1 MTEEPLEELPELA
14 ELEPLEELPKLPE
27 FDPAGG
33 PAVKSAL
40 AEEQAPGDAK
50 SAEAGLQKRQLEQ
63 APIILRKAAKI
74 VLIGSLLPWLVGPKA
89 GAASVDW
96 LTLYGA
102 KALALLAGF
111 VFHQAYM
118 ATHGGKA
125 WGFLDHLAKAHKMAV
140 PVLAGLIAIAS
151 IVPIFMTDGLP
162 DQFAAVGEVATLLLA
177 AATFSH
183 IFGYEHGG
191 KFNPIFPL
199 MFLGP
204 GIAGLLGIF
213 GAVGEFGGD
222 GNKLVLLAGL
232 AGLIVVG
239 VGGMMAIYTMVVAMK
254 QAKAEGDLKRAAA
267 LEKRKAARASRRS
280 T

>member
-14 ELEPLEELPKLPE
+14 ELEPLDEPSKLPE
-27 FDPAGG
+27 FNPDGG
-33 PAVKSAL
+33 ATAQSAL
-40 AEEQAPGDAK
+40 AAESSPPAPKAAD
-50 SAEAGLQKRQLEQ
+50 SGLQKRQLEQ

-89 GAASVDW
+89 GTVPVDW

-102 KALALLAGF
+102 KALALLAGW
-111 VFHQAYM
+111 VFHQAFM

-125 WGFLDHLAKAHKMAV
+125 WGFLDHLSKAHKLAV
-140 PVLAGLIAIAS
+140 PILAGLIAVGS
-151 IVPIFMTDGLP
+151 FVPIFMTDGL
-162 DQFAAVGEVATLLLA
+162 DLFAAIGEVTTLLLA

-191 KFNPIFPL
+191 RFNPIFPL

-213 GAVGEFGGD
+213 GAVGRFGGD
-222 GNKLVLLAGL
+222 GNKPALLAGL
-232 AGLIVVG
+232 VGLIIVG

-254 QAKAEGDLKRAAA
+254 QAKLEGDLKRTVA
-267 LEKRKAARASRRS
+267 LEQRKAARAARKAR
-280 T
+280 

>member
-14 ELEPLEELPKLPE
+14 ELEPLEEPSKIPD
-27 FDPAGG
+27 FKPDGG
-33 PAVKSAL
+33 AAAQAAL
-40 AEEQAPGDAK
+40 ATESSPPASKAADG
-50 SAEAGLQKRQLEQ
+50 GLKKRQLEQ

-89 GAASVDW
+89 GTVPVDW

-102 KALALLAGF
+102 KALALLAGW
-111 VFHQAYM
+111 VFHQAFM

-125 WGFLDHLAKAHKMAV
+125 WGFLDHLSKAHKMAV
-140 PVLAGLIAIAS
+140 PVLAGFIAIGS
-151 IVPIFMTDGLP
+151 FVPIFMTDAL
-162 DQFAAVGEVATLLLA
+162 DQFAAIGEVTTLLLA

-191 KFNPIFPL
+191 KFNPLFPL

-213 GAVGEFGGD
+213 GAVGRFGGD
-222 GNKLVLLAGL
+222 GNKPALLAGL
-232 AGLIVVG
+232 VGLIIVG

-254 QAKAEGDLKRAAA
+254 QAKLEGDMKRTVA
-267 LEKRKAARASRRS
+267 LEKRKAARAARKTR
-280 T
+280 